1 MEKKTKKPAKG
12 TGKQKTT
19 NLDEFHK
26 LNTKEAKGHLHY
38 VCGKTGNKYESVG
51 VTHAQKTKGTKN
63 VPLHKNPDPNDKRK
77 AYIRPALTEEKRK
90 QYGKQ
95 LNGLGL
101 STEDKKKVWELIEQ
115 LRKEKKTKK

>member
-1 MEKKTKKPAKG
+1 MKKIKKAPKSKKT
-12 TGKQKTT
+12 TD
-19 NLDEFHK
+19 LDEFHK

-38 VCGKTGNKYESVG
+38 VCGKTGNNFESVG
-51 VTHAQKTKGTKN
+51 VTHAKKTKGTKN
-63 VPLHKNPDPNDKRK
+63 VPLQKNPDPNDKRK

-101 STEDKKKVWELIEQ
+101 SAEDKKKVWDLIEK